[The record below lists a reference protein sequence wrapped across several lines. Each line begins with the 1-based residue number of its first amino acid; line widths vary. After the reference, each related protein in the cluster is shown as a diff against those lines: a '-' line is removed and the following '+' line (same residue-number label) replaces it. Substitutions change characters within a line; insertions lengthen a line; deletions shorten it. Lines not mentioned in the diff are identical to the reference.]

1 MSADVMS
8 FLLDP
13 PALVIIG
20 ILISRYTQSQSRRNQ
35 LAAVIVIVFI
45 TVSALLYLD
54 IVQWWLGEWISG
66 SDWMLNS
73 GLNTNLTRQPGID
86 ILAVVLFAAY
96 PLWMKLGLDI
106 GSMSISHE

>member
-1 MSADVMS
+1 MS

-20 ILISRYTQSQSRRNQ
+20 VLIRRYTDSRRTANR
-35 LAAVIVIVFI
+35 LATGVVGIFLV
-45 TVSALLYLD
+45 VSTLLYLD
-54 IVQWWLGEWISG
+54 ILPWWWGTWISG

-73 GLNTNLTRQPGID
+73 GLPTNVTREPGID
-86 ILAVVLFAAY
+86 ILAVLLFAAY

-106 GSMSISHE
+106 GDRLS

>member
-1 MSADVMS
+1 MS

-20 ILISRYTQSQSRRNQ
+20 IVIGRYVDSRSRRRQ
-35 LAAVIVIVFI
+35 LAAGVVVVFLV
-45 TVSALLYLD
+45 VSTLLYLD
-54 IVQWWLGEWISG
+54 VLPWWFGTWMSG

-73 GLNTNLTRQPGID
+73 GLDTNLTRQPGTD
-86 ILAVVLFAAY
+86 VLAVILFAAY

-106 GSMSISHE
+106 GGR